1 MAANPISDLMYDWL
15 TVLQSK
21 AEGLNAYEKYIQ
33 DAQKENSQECV
44 EMLRRL
50 HEQDAKQVE
59 QIRDHLV
66 QMLSKQQGKSSRPV
80 AAGSMRQSEGGG

>member
-1 MAANPISDLMYDWL
+1 MATTTGTNPISDLQYDWL

-44 EMLRRL
+44 EMFRRL
-50 HEQDAKQVE
+50 HEQDAKMVQE
-59 QIRDHLV
+59 IRDHLM
-66 QMLSKQQGKSSRPV
+66 QMLSKQGR
-80 AAGSMRQSEGGG
+80 